1 MSRVRL
7 AFAAIVC
14 ALLAA
19 GYLASQWAYLHGTA
33 PDYSAKVDQTPIVI
47 LAEVVFIAA
56 VVLCFWPD
64 KQGDADGR

>member
-1 MSRVRL
+1 MNRVRL
-7 AFAAIVC
+7 VFAAIVC

-33 PDYSAKVDQTPIVI
+33 PEYSVRVDQTPIVL

-64 KQGDADGR
+64 KRGDADGR